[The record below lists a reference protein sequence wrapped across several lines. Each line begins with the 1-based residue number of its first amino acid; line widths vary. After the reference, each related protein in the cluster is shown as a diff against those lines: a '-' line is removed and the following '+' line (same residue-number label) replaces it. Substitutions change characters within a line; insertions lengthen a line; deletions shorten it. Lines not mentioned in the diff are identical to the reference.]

1 MLKFWWA
8 KVMATSVTL
17 FIKEL
22 KQDEKYSVPTSIG
35 STDYVNVWIRQHELT
50 GSIGRVEPDPEEEL
64 PESYQ
69 QIRGVLLELIS
80 MDNDYL
86 NEGLYH
92 PSNAPLLS
100 KAIGLRDFVIPGK
113 DNRDKQLGEIT
124 ELTKSGPI
132 NEEMSSVETDPID
145 DDLIHIQV
153 IKAWAVSATGIAVK
167 QINPEG
173 YQNVMLHMLQHESVY
188 MQKTEQSN
196 TNPEGVEPDSATETT
211 HS

>member
-1 MLKFWWA
+1 MEDQQQSGSKTAREYLESRAVALQRLGLTWTMLKFWWA

-22 KQDEKYSVPTSIG
+22 KEDEKYSIPTSVG
-35 STDYVNVWIRQHELT
+35 STDYVNVWIRKHDLT
-50 GSIGRVEPDPEEEL
+50 GSVGRVEPDPEEEL

-69 QIRGVLLELIS
+69 QIRGVLLELIG
-80 MDNDYL
+80 MDNEFL

-92 PSNAPLLS
+92 PSNSPIIA

-132 NEEMSSVETDPID
+132 SEEMSSVETDPID

-153 IKAWAVSATGIAVK
+153 IKSWAVSATGIAVK

-173 YQNVMLHMLQHESVY
+173 YQ
-188 MQKTEQSN
+188 
-196 TNPEGVEPDSATETT
+196 
-211 HS
+211 